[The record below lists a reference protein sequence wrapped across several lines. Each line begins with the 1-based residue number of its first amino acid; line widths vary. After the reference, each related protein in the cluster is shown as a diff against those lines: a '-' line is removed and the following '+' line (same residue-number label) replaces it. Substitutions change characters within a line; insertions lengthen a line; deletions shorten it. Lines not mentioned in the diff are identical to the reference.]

1 MKQATIALVVRHDP
15 SGPGKLKDPDLLGV
29 LSDDREIEVFE
40 RALLSRTEDPFA
52 VLEAHRERIAMEESE
67 FGDYVEDLLSQ
78 PVLKPEI
85 REHGLQWLKSKI
97 RIEEYQKAEKEAV
110 DVISNY
116 ALRIYSQ
123 DPEKTDF
130 LLAGPATHVRVKVFC
145 LSSEAPASF
154 AA

>member
-15 SGPGKLKDPDLLGV
+15 STPGHLKDPQLLGV

-40 RALLSRTEDPFA
+40 RALLSRVENPLA
-52 VLEAHRERIAMEESE
+52 ILESYRERIALEEGE
-67 FGDYVEDLLSQ
+67 FGDYVEELLSQ
-78 PVLKPEI
+78 PVIKPEI

-97 RIEEYQKAEKEAV
+97 RIEQYQKAEKEAV
-110 DVISNY
+110 EVISNY
-116 ALRIYSQ
+116 ALQIYIQ

-145 LSSEAPASF
+145 LSDETPASF
-154 AA
+154 VA